1 LIQEKLIRET
11 LRLAKKGLGKVSPNP
26 MVGAVIVKSGEI
38 ISKGYH
44 RFFGGEHAEID
55 AIKRAEKDI
64 RRSTL
69 YVNMEP
75 CFHFGKTPPCVK
87 AIVQAGIKKVVIGDI
102 DPNPR
107 VKGKG
112 INYLKENG
120 VNVTYGILVDECRKL
135 NEFYYKY
142 MVTKMPYVGFKIAQT
157 VDGKIS
163 EKKGKSTNI
172 TSKESRRI
180 VHRIRSLYD
189 AVLIGKNTAVI
200 DNPALT
206 VRLCKGRSPKRI
218 ILDENLKIDTRL
230 NLLNRPLSENTLIFT
245 TSEFDHEI
253 KEKLLSKGVE
263 IILAKK
269 DKNGLIDLK
278 YMLRE
283 SAKLEISS
291 IIVEGGSRIFTS
303 FINERLVDKIYL
315 FIAPKLFIKGINTF
329 SNSVP
334 GLELI
339 KNINLKFEKIK
350 KIKSDLM
357 IEAVLK

>member
-1 LIQEKLIRET
+1 LIQEELIRET

-26 MVGAVIVKSGEI
+26 MVGAVIVKNGEI

-44 RFFGGEHAEID
+44 RFFGGDHAEID
-55 AIKRAEKDI
+55 AIKRATKDVK
-64 RRSTL
+64 RSAL
-69 YVNMEP
+69 YVNLEP

-87 AIVQAGIKKVVIGDI
+87 AVVKTGIKKVVIGDI

-120 VNVTYGILVDECRKL
+120 VDVTYGILVDECRKL
-135 NEFYYKY
+135 NEVYYKY
-142 MVTKMPYVGFKIAQT
+142 MITKMPYIGLKIAQT

-163 EKKGKSTNI
+163 EKKDKSTNI

-180 VHRIRSLYD
+180 VHKIRSLYD
-189 AVLIGKNTAVI
+189 AVLVGKNTAVI

-245 TSEFDHEI
+245 TSEFDHKI
-253 KEKLLSKGVE
+253 KEKLLLKGVE

-278 YMLRE
+278 YMLRK
-283 SAKLEISS
+283 SAKIDISS

-303 FINERLVDKIYL
+303 FINEGLVDKIYL
-315 FIAPKLFIKGINTF
+315 FIAPKLFIKGVNTF
-329 SNSVP
+329 CNSIP
-334 GLELI
+334 GSELI

-350 KIKSDLM
+350 RINSDLM